1 MALAFKLQMTLMN
14 SSEHDHQLGDIMFF
28 DRVKGLIMG
37 LLVIFLS
44 TSLSFIYTG
53 CGSKFGATANP
64 AGGIDGGAG
73 DEANFGEGALPDG
86 GDILKKDKKKDDEVV
101 PVGCLDNDAD
111 GDCNDADNCVD
122 VSNPDQN
129 NNDGDAAGDACD
141 DNDDND
147 AFTDVEEA
155 ELGTDPF
162 VVTADFDEDGIPD
175 VVDPCPIDAD
185 PACAAPALEDV
196 DPTDADGDGDLNDA
210 DNCPDDANPG
220 QIDTDSD
227 TFGDACDSCPA
238 NPAIHEDGLAC
249 EVAPEAPAPNW
260 CATHAEEDMC
270 DIYNLI
276 CLPNPASDEMCP
288 CIIEEVEDNQDPTS
302 CLDEEEE
309 EDSDEAGSLCADL
322 EGAARFD
329 CEHPGLEE
337 RLHSMEEYIRI
348 MALLNGGGRRPIPG
362 PNPCLSC
369 PPDDYM
375 NSRINPRDFVTDPA
389 EDFVA
394 NPVRDRV
401 SNPVVDYVGHN
412 ISEVEG
418 HVANPT
424 GDPASNPRTRTTK
437 EAGLGTRGTT
447 YQVSTQ
453 VTSNGVTQ
461 RTEQIQEGTQR
472 AVQARTRGAER
483 RAMQR

>member
-1 MALAFKLQMTLMN
+1 
-14 SSEHDHQLGDIMFF
+14 MFF
-28 DRVKGLIMG
+28 DQVKGLTMG

-73 DEANFGEGALPDG
+73 DEANFGEGAFPDG

-122 VSNPDQN
+122 VANADQN

-175 VVDPCPIDAD
+175 FVDNCSFTSNPDQAD
-185 PACAAPALEDV
+185 
-196 DPTDADGDGDLNDA
+196 TDGDGIGDVCDEAEGGDPNDTDNDGIPNA
-210 DNCPDDANPG
+210 TDNCPDVANPG
-220 QIDTDSD
+220 QTNSD
-227 TFGDACDSCPA
+227 ADAFGDACDTCPA
-238 NPAIHEDGLAC
+238 NAAIHEEGLAC
-249 EVAPEAPAPNW
+249 EADAEAPAPNW
-260 CATHAEEDMC
+260 CVAHAEDDMC
-270 DIYNLI
+270 NIYNLI
-276 CLPNPASDEMCP
+276 CLSDPASDEMCP
-288 CIIEEVEDNQDPTS
+288 CIIGEVEDNQDPAS
-302 CLDEEEE
+302 CLEEEEE
-309 EDSDEAGSLCADL
+309 EDSDEAGFRCADL
-322 EGAARFD
+322 EGASRFN

-412 ISEVEG
+412 ISEVES